1 MHKTVM
7 MAVAMAAVMASSG
20 VMAADA
26 AGAPNKEKQME
37 KLGALR
43 GRLMLKISELPK
55 LMDENQNGAR
65 AAYNAVGKI
74 QGEVSQAVQKQLQEE
89 NAKAQEVRFQPT
101 IDNLNKKNQKN
112 GEMWNEFNQ
121 KDWNIYGRKM
131 SELSQ
136 VYNGLSQIF
145 QNVANLEMPWS
156 NAGFDLDALSDLLT
170 MLDKKT
176 DDCKAQAQA
185 ITGDL
190 TKQVAVWAAFAKE

>member
-101 IDNLNKKNQKN
+101 IDNLNKKYQKN
-112 GEMWNEFNQ
+112 GDMWNDFNQ
-121 KDWNIYGRKM
+121 KDWGVYSRKM
-131 SELSQ
+131 NDLNQ
-136 VYNGLSQIF
+136 VYNGLNQIF
-145 QNVANLEMPWS
+145 QSVANLEMSWN
-156 NAGFDLDALSDLLT
+156 NAGFDLDALSALLA
-170 MLDKKT
+170 MLEKKT
-176 DDCKAQAQA
+176 DECKVQAQA
-185 ITGDL
+185 IAGDL
-190 TKQVAVWAAFAKE
+190 TKEVAVWEAFAKE